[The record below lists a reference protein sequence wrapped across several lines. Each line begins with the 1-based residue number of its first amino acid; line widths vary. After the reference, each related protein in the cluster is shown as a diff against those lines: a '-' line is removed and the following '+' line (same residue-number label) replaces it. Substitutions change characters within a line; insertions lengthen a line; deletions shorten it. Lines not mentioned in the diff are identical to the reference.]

1 MNEDQS
7 QKIYKLLVDMADKVS
22 QRRQNANNFYLSVNT
37 GIIGASAYIF
47 SISQGAIN
55 IIIISVAGLAVSDI
69 LERGQNKSRYRP
81 FYTVEVFVP
90 FIFIGV
96 YFVQII
102 RVVPWATFLFKLTHQ
117 ESSYVTHRVPFLSAL
132 QLPASWTL
140 LLTRPYCVVERLR
153 LASALDFV

>member
-1 MNEDQS
+1 
-7 QKIYKLLVDMADKVS
+7 MADKVS
-22 QRRQNANNFYLSVNT
+22 QRRQNGNNFYLSVNT

-81 FYTVEVFVP
+81 FYTVEIFVP

-102 RVVPWATFLFKLTHQ
+102 RVVPWATFLFKLTH
-117 ESSYVTHRVPFLSAL
+117 
-132 QLPASWTL
+132 
-140 LLTRPYCVVERLR
+140 
-153 LASALDFV
+153 